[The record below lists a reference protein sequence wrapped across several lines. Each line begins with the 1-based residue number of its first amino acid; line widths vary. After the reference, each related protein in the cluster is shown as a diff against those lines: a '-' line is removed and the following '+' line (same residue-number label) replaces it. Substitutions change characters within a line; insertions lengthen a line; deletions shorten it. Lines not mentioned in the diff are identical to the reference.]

1 MLDRAAAVPEA
12 EATPARRAAAVYDSA
27 QRPPAFW
34 EELLQAWSYRDLVL
48 QLIARDVKVRYKRSV
63 LGVGWTML
71 NPLLMMVVL
80 TLVFSHLWRFEV
92 PHYPVYLLSAMVL
105 WSFFAQSTT
114 AAMSQLLW
122 GGALLNTIYV
132 PRAAFALAAIG
143 SGLVNLVLSLVPL
156 AVIMVAT
163 GVPLT
168 FALLWL
174 PVPIALAAM
183 FALGIGLLL
192 SALAV
197 GFRDLVDMYQILLT
211 AWYFLTPIIYPTSL
225 LPEEDRWWLL
235 FNPMYYLVDA
245 FRAPIHEGSIGG
257 PTTLL
262 MAAAFAVGA
271 LAVGWWVFA
280 ARTDDIG
287 YRL

>member
-1 MLDRAAAVPEA
+1 MVDHAVALPEA
-12 EATPARRAAAVYDSA
+12 QASGGRRPTAVYDSA
-27 QRPPAFW
+27 ERPPAFLD
-34 EELLQAWSYRDLVL
+34 EVLQAWSYRDLVV
-48 QLIARDVKVRYKRSV
+48 QLVARDIKVRYKRSV

-92 PHYPVYLLSAMVL
+92 PYYPVYLLSAMVL

-143 SGLVNLVLSLVPL
+143 AGLVNLVLSLVPL
-156 AVIMVAT
+156 AVIMLAT

-168 FALLWL
+168 LALLWL
-174 PVPIALAAM
+174 PVPIVLTAL
-183 FALGIGLLL
+183 FALGVGLLL

-211 AWYFLTPIIYPTSL
+211 AWYFLTPIIYPPQL
-225 LPEEDRWWLL
+225 LPEDERWWLL
-235 FNPMYYLVDA
+235 LNPMYYLVEA
-245 FRAPIHEGSIGG
+245 FRAPIYSGTIGE
-257 PTTLL
+257 PATLV
-262 MAAAFAVGA
+262 AATAIA
-271 LAVGWWVFA
+271 LAALAIGWWVFA